1 MSEAGKMIVVSGPSG
16 AGKST
21 VISRVIAANDRLMF
35 SVSATTRAPRAG
47 EQEGVN
53 YFFTDKD
60 RFREMIDR
68 GELYEHACYVDNYY
82 GTPKAP
88 VIENLSRGLDVL
100 FDIEVQGAAQMRAR
114 CPEAIFIFI
123 IPSEFSQIEKRLRNR
138 GSDTEEKIKKRIQT
152 ARYEY
157 EMAQNYDYIV
167 INDDPDVAAAEV
179 NAIITAEKC
188 KLANRQKYLT
198 EVFLT

>member
-1 MSEAGKMIVVSGPSG
+1 MNDAGKMIVVSGPSG

-21 VISRVIAANDRLMF
+21 VISRVIAANDKLVF

-47 EQEGVN
+47 EREGVS
-53 YFFTDKD
+53 YFFVGRE
-60 RFREMIDR
+60 RFREMIDC

-123 IPSEFSQIEKRLRNR
+123 IPSDFSQIEKRLRNR

-167 INDDPDVAAAEV
+167 INDDPDEAAAEM
-179 NAIITAEKC
+179 NAIIIAEKC
-188 KLANRQKYLT
+188 KTANRQKYLT
-198 EVFLT
+198 EVFIT

>member
-21 VISRVIAANDRLMF
+21 VISRVIAANDKLVF

-60 RFREMIDR
+60 HFREMIDR

-123 IPSEFSQIEKRLRNR
+123 IPSDFSQIEKRLRNR

-167 INDDPDVAAAEV
+167 INDDPDEAAAEM
-179 NAIITAEKC
+179 NAIIIAEKC
-188 KLANRQKYLT
+188 KTANRQKYLT
-198 EVFLT
+198 EVFIT